1 VQANTAIEVSSLSH
15 HYGARQALSDLEMSV
30 HRGEIFA
37 VVGPNGG
44 GKTTLF
50 RILSTLLPPQS
61 GQAAILGF
69 DLARQTMEVRRRIG
83 IVFQAPAL
91 DRQLSVEENLFQ
103 QGRLYGMTAREI
115 ADRGGMLLSQLRL
128 TDRRR
133 DRVETLS
140 GGLRRRVELAKG
152 LLHQPQ
158 VLLLDE
164 PSTGLDPAARRDL
177 WEHLVELRH
186 SAGVTVVLTTHILE
200 EAEEADRVA
209 ILDGGRIV
217 ALDAPD
223 ALRSTVG
230 GDAITI
236 RTVDPPQLAAAVTE
250 RFGCPARVVD
260 GTVRLEQPEGH
271 QWIARLVE
279 AFPGRIEAITYARPT
294 LEDVFIDR
302 TGKRFDP
309 QT

>member
-1 VQANTAIEVSSLSH
+1 VQSNVAIEVSSVSH
-15 HYGARQALSDLEMSV
+15 RYGARQALCELELTV
-30 HRGEIFA
+30 GRGEIFA

-69 DLARQTMEVRRRIG
+69 DLARQTIEARRRIG

-91 DRQLSVEENLFQ
+91 DRQLSVEENLYQ
-103 QGRLYGMTAREI
+103 QGRLYGMTSREI

-128 TDRRR
+128 SDRRR
-133 DRVETLS
+133 ERVETLS

-152 LLHQPQ
+152 LLHEPQ

-177 WEHLVELRH
+177 WDHLVDLRQK
-186 SAGVTVVLTTHILE
+186 AGVTIVLTTHILE
-200 EAEEADRVA
+200 EAEHADRVA

-217 ALDAPD
+217 ALDTPD

-236 RTVDPPQLAAAVTE
+236 RSTDPPQLAAAVTE
-250 RFGCPARVVD
+250 RFGCAASVVD
-260 GTVRLEQPEGH
+260 GAVRLEQPEGH

-294 LEDVFIDR
+294 LDDVFIDR
-302 TGKRFDP
+302 TGRRFE
-309 QT
+309 